1 MTNHSR
7 TQWLV
12 RTIWSPLTHP
22 WVNETQPDGACL
34 ECARVLTAD
43 GSCVLLKKRHTGAP
57 HNCSWGGWW
66 WPAIS
71 HIQPL
76 PALGRASSHPS
87 SPAVAGYLHCY
98 RVANCPSKAYPQM
111 KLQGPLRPGLGVC
124 AIPSTASSW
133 MKTSPGS
140 MEVKEGLWSLGFPHA
155 GFSRPHCVTAV
166 FLKNVFSVSFFFFPS
181 QHCWPCSYKEQI
193 YLVDF
198 DIFGIFDSSLYT
210 VIFSFSF
217 TYFT

>member
-1 MTNHSR
+1 MV
-7 TQWLV
+7 LA
-12 RTIWSPLTHP
+12 WS
-22 WVNETQPDGACL
+22 
-34 ECARVLTAD
+34 VLTAD

-57 HNCSWGGWW
+57 HNYSWGDWW

-133 MKTSPGS
+133 TKASPGS
-140 MEVKEGLWSLGFPHA
+140 MEVKEGLWSLGLPHA

-166 FLKNVFSVSFFFFPS
+166 FLKNVFSVSFFFFPFITLLTMFI
-181 QHCWPCSYKEQI
+181 QGA
-193 YLVDF
+193 YLFSRFWHFWHIWFFSVYCN
-198 DIFGIFDSSLYT
+198 IFFFFYLLHLASLYNRFT
-210 VIFSFSF
+210 VLF
-217 TYFT
+217 

>member
-1 MTNHSR
+1 MF
-7 TQWLV
+7 WLHITAWQTTPELSGLWEWFDLLSHTRGLMRLSPMV
-12 RTIWSPLTHP
+12 LAWS
-22 WVNETQPDGACL
+22 
-34 ECARVLTAD
+34 VLTAD

-57 HNCSWGGWW
+57 HNYSWGGWW
-66 WPAIS
+66 WPAVS

-111 KLQGPLRPGLGVC
+111 KLQGPLRPGLEVC

-133 MKTSPGS
+133 TKASPGS
-140 MEVKEGLWSLGFPHA
+140 MEVKEGLWSLGLPHT

-166 FLKNVFSVSFFFFPS
+166 FLKNVFSVSFFFFS
-181 QHCWPCSYKEQI
+181 LHNIADHVHTRS
-193 YLVDF
+193 
-198 DIFGIFDSSLYT
+198 IFI
-210 VIFSFSF
+210 
-217 TYFT
+217 